1 MKSDLELDSVSVGL
15 VHTISQIASLLKS
28 PKYPANLQLIVRV
41 YSPRSLSQDP
51 SVADRT
57 TYELVLLLGQLAY
70 RLTLVGIGLNK
81 TDGRES
87 RS

>member
-1 MKSDLELDSVSVGL
+1 MKSNLELDSVSVGL
-15 VHTISQIASLLKS
+15 VHAISQIASALKS

-41 YSPRSLSQDP
+41 SSPPSRSSGTN
-51 SVADRT
+51 VANRI
-57 TYELVLLLGQLAY
+57 TYKLVLLLWQLAY

-81 TDGRES
+81 TDIRES